1 MRAKLFG
8 LGMGALVAGLL
19 AAPGGVRAEDDDAPG
34 PIDSVQDL
42 QDSGKIAFKMA
53 DVNNDGRISQK
64 EAVDA
69 GNLLVGGFFF
79 RADANGDGVVAR
91 DEAQQARDALLRQ
104 KPLLR
109 IVLERA
115 TRGGSAQPGRP
126 AQPGQPA
133 QAGRGNAQV
142 QDAMQGVMSLVDT
155 NNDGQLQ
162 ATELR
167 QTVQTGVQ
175 GLYAGADTD
184 RDGQL
189 TPSELNA
196 AVTGMIQVAAQA
208 SFQAADQDSNGQ
220 LSQAEFDQSIIEPAH
235 TVFRIVDAN
244 GDGQISQQEA
254 QNAQRT
260 VSRQIRMLNV
270 PEPANS
276 LSNRIDNATQP
287 GGAPVIGSPST
298 PSRITPNAPRPRR
311 PAPPTAPAPAPFV
324 APAPAPSAPQ

>member
-1 MRAKLFG
+1 MRTKLFG
-8 LGMGALVAGLL
+8 LATGALIVGFL
-19 AAPGGVRAEDDDAPG
+19 AAPIDVRADDDEVPG

-69 GNLLVGGFFF
+69 GNLMVGGFFF
-79 RADANGDGVVAR
+79 RADANGDGIVAKE
-91 DEAQQARDALLRQ
+91 EAQQARDSLLRQ

-115 TRGGSAQPGRP
+115 TRQGS

-133 QAGRGNAQV
+133 GERKGQV

-208 SFQAADQDSNGQ
+208 SFQAADKDSNGQ

-235 TVFRIVDAN
+235 TVFRIIDAN
-244 GDGQISQQEA
+244 GDGQISQQES

-276 LSNRIDNATQP
+276 LSNQIDRATQS
-287 GGAPVIGSPST
+287 GSAPAIGSPRT
-298 PSRITPNAPRPRR
+298 PGRNAPNAPQPRR
-311 PAPPTAPAPAPFV
+311 PASPAAPAPAPT
-324 APAPAPSAPQ
+324 APQ

>member
-1 MRAKLFG
+1 MSTKLFG
-8 LGMGALVAGLL
+8 LAMGALVAGFL
-19 AAPGGVRAEDDDAPG
+19 ALPAVVRADDDDAPG

-64 EAVDA
+64 EAIDA

-79 RADANGDGVVAR
+79 RADANGDGVVAK
-91 DEAQQARDALLRQ
+91 DEAQQARDSLLRQ

-115 TRGGSAQPGRP
+115 TRRGST
-126 AQPGQPA
+126 QPGQPA
-133 QAGRGNAQV
+133 QEGQGNAQV
-142 QDAMQGVMSLVDT
+142 QDAMQGVMALVDT

-196 AVTGMIQVAAQA
+196 AVTGMIQLAAQA
-208 SFQAADQDSNGQ
+208 SFQAADKDNNGQ

-235 TVFRIVDAN
+235 TVFRIIDAN
-244 GDGQISQQEA
+244 GDGQISQQES

-260 VSRQIRMLNV
+260 VSRQLRMLNV

-276 LSNRIDNATQP
+276 LGNQIDNATQS
-287 GGAPVIGSPST
+287 GGATAIGSPRT
-298 PSRITPNAPRPRR
+298 PNRTTPNAPRPRR
-311 PAPPTAPAPAPFV
+311 PAPPATPAPAPV
-324 APAPAPSAPQ
+324 QPQ

>member
-1 MRAKLFG
+1 MRTKLFG

-19 AAPGGVRAEDDDAPG
+19 AAPVGVRAEDDDAPG

-69 GNLLVGGFFF
+69 GNLMVGGFFF
-79 RADANGDGVVAR
+79 RTDVNGDGVVSKE
-91 DEAQQARDALLRQ
+91 EAQQGRDALLRQ

-115 TRGGSAQPGRP
+115 TRGGSAGS
-126 AQPGQPA
+126 GQPA
-133 QAGRGNAQV
+133 QARQGNAQA
-142 QDAMQGVMSLVDT
+142 QDAMQSVMSIVDE

-167 QTVQTGVQ
+167 KVVQTGVQ
-175 GLYAGADTD
+175 GLYEAADTD

-196 AVTGMIQVAAQA
+196 SVTGMVQAAAQA
-208 SFQAADQDSNGQ
+208 SFQAADRDSNGQ
-220 LSQAEFDQSIIEPAH
+220 LSQAEFDQMIIEPAH
-235 TVFRIVDAN
+235 TVFRVIDAN
-244 GDGQISQQEA
+244 GDGQISQQESQAA
-254 QNAQRT
+254 QQT

-276 LSNRIDNATQP
+276 LSNQIDNVTQP
-287 GGAPVIGSPST
+287 GGAPAIGSPRT
-298 PSRITPNAPRPRR
+298 PNRTTPNAPQPRR
-311 PAPPTAPAPAPFV
+311 PAPPAAPAPAPGTV
-324 APAPAPSAPQ
+324 PAPTSGAIR